1 MINLL
6 ARCIETALIIAEF
19 PPDERHLR
27 AFDGAG
33 KPYRTRLSDERL
45 RFLCYAGGMKYID
58 LKELMASG
66 RQCGVVVVAAG
77 IIQGFTTPE
86 TAVAVIMA
94 SVGTA
99 VILVNGIKVK
109 EEKEE

>member
-27 AFDGAG
+27 AMKSQAG
-33 KPYRTRLSDERL
+33 QDFPTNGHAFCDMLS
-45 RFLCYAGGMKYID
+45 GMMFID

-77 IIQGFTTPE
+77 IIQGFTAPE
-86 TAVAVIMA
+86 TVVA
-94 SVGTA
+94 SVVMIFTGAAMT
-99 VILVNGIKVK
+99 LVNSLNLRRKK
-109 EEKEE
+109 E

>member
-1 MINLL
+1 
-6 ARCIETALIIAEF
+6 
-19 PPDERHLR
+19 
-27 AFDGAG
+27 
-33 KPYRTRLSDERL
+33 
-45 RFLCYAGGMKYID
+45 
-58 LKELMASG
+58 MASG

>member
-45 RFLCYAGGMKYID
+45 RFLCYAGGMMSINP
-58 LKELMASG
+58 EALMASG